1 MLQYDYTLDFCK
13 TECIII
19 QNICT
24 IFHELVQRG
33 KYMSNIIKI
42 NKITAINCFD
52 ISPNFYLGEHM
63 HNDWEFI
70 YADSGKLDYIS
81 AGKRYTLSRGEIV
94 FHPPGALHETICDG
108 KHSASFFNM
117 IFNTKSRCMSCF
129 KNGAIRVPSEL
140 IPLLKAIITESE
152 RAYVVSSEPLLK
164 QPDAGDDGEQIVR
177 SLTELFLLQLRR
189 HLLNAEGN
197 IPGESSQ
204 LSGAEFPTDAVS
216 AYLAD
221 HISEQIN
228 LDELAQRFY
237 FGKTYLCVNFKKK
250 TGKSIIDSF
259 LDMKI
264 AKAKVMLR
272 EENTPI
278 QIISESLGFSSA
290 EYFSRVFKKRVGY
303 SPTDFRNKLI
313 TGTKV
318 VKE

>member
-1 MLQYDYTLDFCK
+1 MIILRFFVKLNATLFKTSAQSFASLCK
-13 TECIII
+13 GE
-19 QNICT
+19 
-24 IFHELVQRG
+24 
-33 KYMSNIIKI
+33 KYMSDVIKI
-42 NKITAINCFD
+42 NKIKAINCFD

-81 AGKRYTLSRGEIV
+81 SGKRCTLSRGEIV
-94 FHPPGALHETICDG
+94 FHHPGALHETICDG

-129 KNGAIRVPSEL
+129 KNGAVKVPSEL
-140 IPLLKAIITESE
+140 IPHLKAIITESE

-164 QPDAGDDGEQIVR
+164 RLDAGDDGEQIVR
-177 SLTELFLLQLRR
+177 SLTELFLLRLRR
-189 HLLNAEGN
+189 HILNTVRN
-197 IPGESSQ
+197 MTNESTR
-204 LSGAEFPTDAVS
+204 LSGAEFSTDAVS
-216 AYLAD
+216 AYLAE

-228 LDELAQRFY
+228 LDELAQHFY
-237 FGKTYLCVNFKKK
+237 FGKTYLCGNFKKK

-264 AKAKVMLR
+264 EKAKVILR

-290 EYFSRVFKKRVGY
+290 EYFSRIFKKRVGY

-318 VKE
+318 IKQ